1 MGQQQKMTA
10 SRRTC
15 EGHCLDQGAKDVRR
29 PACTGALCAKQRDP
43 SCRRHGVARTLAPYR
58 RQDPSGQNWGDN
70 HDYLPLGRLL
80 VVLHLELILV
90 LVLDLEVAL
99 ALVVGAVL
107 LGPTLLTSSL
117 LNLAA
122 LVVPDLAETMESAS
136 IQGGERDR

>member
-1 MGQQQKMTA
+1 M
-10 SRRTC
+10 SD
-15 EGHCLDQGAKDVRR
+15 DQHAL
-29 PACTGALCAKQRDP
+29 ALCVP
-43 SCRRHGVARTLAPYR
+43 SNETLPAADMASLRTLAPYR

-122 LVVPDLAETMESAS
+122 LVVPDLAKTMESAS
-136 IQGGERDR
+136 VQSGERDR

>member
-1 MGQQQKMTA
+1 
-10 SRRTC
+10 
-15 EGHCLDQGAKDVRR
+15 
-29 PACTGALCAKQRDP
+29 
-43 SCRRHGVARTLAPYR
+43 
-58 RQDPSGQNWGDN
+58 
-70 HDYLPLGRLL
+70 LGRLL

-122 LVVPDLAETMESAS
+122 LVVPDLAKTMESAS
-136 IQGGERDR
+136 VQSGERDR